1 MEVPINLT
9 PQSIDLIISA
19 MMGDRQTQFPLL
31 PSYVAEWRGTL
42 LQMKGDIETEQ
53 LKYNRGS
60 YEYYQLELCAT
71 RIVHM
76 LKAYGDK

>member
-9 PQSIDLIISA
+9 PQNIKLVIDA

-53 LKYNRGS
+53 LKYDRGS
-60 YEYYQLELCAT
+60 YEYYQLERCAT
-71 RIVHM
+71 RITYI

>member
-9 PQSIDLIISA
+9 PQGIDLIINA

-53 LKYNRGS
+53 LKYDRGS
-60 YEYYQLELCAT
+60 YEYYQLEQC
-71 RIVHM
+71 IVHITHI